1 MMGKSWDMIWKWLS
15 MGSNGAKRGSN
26 FQTTCLS
33 QLNLP
38 ELMSFI
44 HQVPSFRHRANIF
57 ADRTH
62 PHQLTALTAQGT
74 AQSFHFFIGKN
85 QYPNGYN
92 GWFFEG
98 MLEGPSVPR
107 ATSEQ
112 KLGSCGPAAFPLA
125 SRSCDVA
132 DKTEMPWQWIFHGKI
147 NGFQS
152 FPSNPKPSRQVHN
165 FHHVTSKLH
174 SLRPD
179 LPVPCNIDLRGLG
192 RSKLVGFSHRPRRPR
207 LLPRG
212 PTFSTFKELNPP
224 AACRRSAKDL
234 PPPAPRG
241 RQLPWWKVIE
251 TDETTWM
258 CPSIELP
265 MATPKS
271 STLGFSIAIHP
282 FGVQYPCF
290 RKPPRVYRDQIL
302 YLL

>member
-1 MMGKSWDMIWKWLS
+1 MVDFLRVACWKDHLFQEQHLSRNSAHVVLQLFLWLQDPAALQTKQKCLGNGYCMGKSMVSRVSLPIRS
-15 MGSNGAKRGSN
+15 QVAK
-26 FQTTCLS
+26 FTIFTTS
-33 QLNLP
+33 LP
-38 ELMSFI
+38 SC
-44 HQVPSFRHRANIF
+44 
-57 ADRTH
+57 
-62 PHQLTALTAQGT
+62 TA
-74 AQSFHFFIGKN
+74 K
-85 QYPNGYN
+85 
-92 GWFFEG
+92 
-98 MLEGPSVPR
+98 
-107 ATSEQ
+107 
-112 KLGSCGPAAFPLA
+112 K
-125 SRSCDVA
+125 
-132 DKTEMPWQWIFHGKI
+132 
-147 NGFQS
+147 
-152 FPSNPKPSRQVHN
+152 
-165 FHHVTSKLH
+165 
-174 SLRPD
+174 RPD

-207 LLPRG
+207 LLPGG
-212 PTFSTFKELNPP
+212 PAFSTFKELNPP

-302 YLL
+302 YLLYLIIRIYKRCWIYLRHDDMMMIFTDKI